1 MYAPK
6 HFEVKDQAELLEF
19 IKAFPFASLVTNG
32 TEGLNA
38 DHIPMLVRVDAENKV
53 FLQGHI
59 AKANTLWQKVVSKAD
74 VLVIFQGDNA
84 YISPNWY
91 PSKQRDGK
99 AVPTWNYQAV
109 HVKGS
114 IEFIYEVEWKLAL
127 LEKLTNTHEQTQSA
141 PWSMSDAPQEYID
154 RLQAAVVGVEIE
166 VTDIQG
172 KFKLSQNQSD
182 ENKSGVREG
191 LTKTKHPMA
200 QLIQKVN

>member
-19 IKAFPFASLVTNG
+19 INAFPFASLVTNG
-32 TEGLNA
+32 TEGLSA
-38 DHIPMLVRVDAENKV
+38 DHIPMLVHVDAENKV

-59 AKANTLWQKVVSKAD
+59 AKANTLWQKVANKAD
-74 VLVIFQGDNA
+74 VLVIFQGENA

-99 AVPTWNYQAV
+99 AVPTWNYQVV

-114 IEFIYEVEWKLAL
+114 IEFIYDVEWKLAL
-127 LEKLTNTHEQTQSA
+127 LEKLTNTQEQTQSA

-166 VTDIQG
+166 VTGIQG
-172 KFKLSQNQSD
+172 KFKLSQNQND

-200 QLIQKVN
+200 DLI